1 MAIFSFRSNIFVG
14 RMVKKK
20 KKRQKFQI
28 FCNEEIYEDQIMSRP
43 VLSVKF
49 CY

>member
-20 KKRQKFQI
+20 KRQKFQI
-28 FCNEEIYEDQIMSRP
+28 FCNEEIHEDQIMSRP

>member
-1 MAIFSFRSNIFVG
+1 MAIFSFRSNIFCG
-14 RMVKKK
+14 ADGKKK
-20 KKRQKFQI
+20 KKRQKFQF
-28 FCNEEIYEDQIMSRP
+28 FCNEEIHEDQIMSRP